1 MAVGDFASVF
11 GPLFDET
18 ELGRRATFETMLSR
32 LSPPR
37 EAGQMPASP
46 VTRFNRQAFSNR
58 FGSTFNRFLGGLGQQ
73 ILRDEEPMT
82 FAEYLQN
89 NFTLRDLRRAPA
101 RETGR
106 FTSNLVSPTRFL
118 YR

>member
-1 MAVGDFASVF
+1 MVMQNFAGTF
-11 GPLFDET
+11 GPLFDES
-18 ELGRRATFETMLSR
+18 ELGRRATFETMLSE
-32 LSPPR
+32 LTPPR
-37 EAGQMPASP
+37 VAGQMPASP

-58 FGSTFNRFLGGLGQQ
+58 FGSTFNRFLGSLGQQ
-73 ILRDEEPMT
+73 ILRDEAPMT

-89 NFTLRDLRRAPA
+89 NFTLRDIRRTPG

-106 FTSNLVSPTRFL
+106 TSSNLVSPTRFL

>member
-1 MAVGDFASVF
+1 MPAGDFVAVF
-11 GPLFDET
+11 GTLFDESD
-18 ELGRRATFETMLSR
+18 LGRRATFETMLSR

-46 VTRFNRQAFSNR
+46 VTQFNRQAFSNR
-58 FGSTFNRFLGGLGQQ
+58 FGSTFNRFMGQLGQQ
-73 ILRDEEPMT
+73 VLQGEEPMS

-89 NFTLRDLRRAPA
+89 NFTLRDIRRTPG

-106 FTSNLVSPTRFL
+106 TSSNLVSPTRFL